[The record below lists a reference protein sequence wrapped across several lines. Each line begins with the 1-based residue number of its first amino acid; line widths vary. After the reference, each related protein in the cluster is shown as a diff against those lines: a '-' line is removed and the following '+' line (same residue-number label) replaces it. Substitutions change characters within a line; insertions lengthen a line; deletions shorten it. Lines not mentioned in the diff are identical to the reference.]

1 MADIVH
7 EFPIQA
13 PVTSVFE
20 AVSTP
25 AGLDQWWTKTA
36 SGRPETGAEFEL
48 GFGPG
53 YDWRAKVV
61 ACEPGMRFELQ
72 LTEADA
78 DWLHSRV
85 GFELTPNGAA
95 TMVRF
100 EHQGW
105 PEANEHYRI
114 SCFCWAMY
122 LRVLRR
128 YLEHGEAVPY
138 EDRLDV

>member
-13 PVTSVFE
+13 QVTSVFE
-20 AVSTP
+20 AISTP
-25 AGLDQWWTKTA
+25 GGLDQWWTKTSA
-36 SGRPETGAEFEL
+36 GTPEAGADYAL

-53 YDWRAKVV
+53 YDWRARVT
-61 ACEPGMRFELQ
+61 AYEPGTRFAIQ
-72 LTEADA
+72 MTTADA
-78 DWLHSRV
+78 DWIDTRLS
-85 GFELTPNGAA
+85 FDLTPNGAS

-100 EHQGW
+100 QHEGG

-128 YLEHGEAVPY
+128 YLEHGETVPY